1 METARSL
8 IQDVICPKSVS
19 LSPQAE
25 NVPPMPTL
33 IKTPTFYQWESSSNF
48 QTTVLSQ
55 LSLLVKLTQSMGER
69 LTNVE
74 KDVAD
79 LKHFMILGDDDAD
92 DMVIEDTPL
101 NSPDDNPPPPIPP
114 SSNLPP
120 PPPPSSNLSPL
131 LPQPSHLP
139 HTSSPPSGYPP

>member
-1 METARSL
+1 
-8 IQDVICPKSVS
+8 
-19 LSPQAE
+19 
-25 NVPPMPTL
+25 MPTL

-48 QTTVLSQ
+48 QTTMLSQ

-131 LPQPSHLP
+131 LPPPSQLP